1 MKKIKRYLLVLAV
14 VLALGVFLT
23 ACNSSRNNT
32 SNSPSTPD
40 STKQQD
46 GTATENPPVEQ
57 IEPSIKKDVVYA
69 TNPIGTGNYTY
80 AAAHAAV
87 WGDTLGINVTVEPTS
102 GAEGCVYA
110 LEDGSDLA
118 IVSGYYAKQYW
129 TAGVEDSFKVV
140 RSMVVG
146 DPLCFSFVVNADS
159 GIQSVE
165 DLAGKRVT
173 YSGLSSAHT
182 IMAEA
187 ILKAYN
193 ISPDMITVLAMSS
206 SGAGLVD
213 LAEGRTDAVI
223 ASIAGSKMDEL
234 AAKITPYVLEYDD
247 EHAQAIAEISEGLLA
262 GAILRSDLPGSH
274 AGAYLLGSVNQII
287 CRADVDADTIY
298 ALTKANLE
306 NTAAHTAIAEDL
318 QYWDATT
325 AVTVNAMYPYHE
337 GAIRYFKE
345 AGIWTDEMEEWNN
358 ALLTQYS
365 CEK

>member
-1 MKKIKRYLLVLAV
+1 MRKTMKKYPLVLAMI
-14 VLALGVFLT
+14 LALSLFLS
-23 ACNSSRNNT
+23 ACDSPDEPSAKDDTKAPDPSVSQQTLPEENT
-32 SNSPSTPD
+32 
-40 STKQQD
+40 Q
-46 GTATENPPVEQ
+46 
-57 IEPSIKKDVVYA
+57 SIKKDIIYA

-80 AAAHAAV
+80 AAAHAAI
-87 WGDTLGINVTVEPTS
+87 WGDALGINVTVEPTS

-129 TAGVEDSFKVV
+129 TAGPEESFQVV
-140 RSMVVG
+140 RSMIVG

-159 GIQSVE
+159 GIQTVE

-187 ILKAYN
+187 ILEAYG
-193 ISPDMITVLAMSS
+193 ITPDMITVMEMSS

-234 AAKITPYVLEYDD
+234 ASKITPYVLEYDE
-247 EHAQAIAEISEGLLA
+247 EHAQKIMEISEGLLA
-262 GAILRSDLPGSH
+262 GAVLRSDLPGSH

-287 CRADVDADTIY
+287 CRADIDAETVY

-306 NTAAHTAIAEDL
+306 NTEAHTAIAEDL
-318 QYWDATT
+318 QYWDTTT
-325 AVTVNAMYPYHE
+325 AVTTSAMYPYHE
-337 GAIRYFKE
+337 GAIRYYKE
-345 AGIWTDEMEEWNN
+345 IGIWSDEMEAWNN
-358 ALLTQYS
+358 ALLTEYG

>member
-1 MKKIKRYLLVLAV
+1 MKRTKKYSLFLAV
-14 VLALGVFLT
+14 ILAMGICLS
-23 ACNSSRNNT
+23 ACNSSGDKTPASSGT
-32 SNSPSTPD
+32 SD
-40 STKQQD
+40 STEQQNNAAPQESPAVQD
-46 GTATENPPVEQ
+46 TA
-57 IEPSIKKDVVYA
+57 SIKKDIIYA

-80 AAAHAAV
+80 AAAHAAI
-87 WGDTLGINVTVEPTS
+87 WGDALGINVTVEPTS

-129 TAGVEDSFKVV
+129 TAGVEDSYKVV
-140 RSMVVG
+140 RSMIVG

-165 DLAGKRVT
+165 DLVGKRVT

-187 ILKAYN
+187 ILQAYG
-193 ISPDMITVLAMSS
+193 ITPDMITVLEMSS

-234 AAKITPYVLEYDD
+234 ASKITPYVLEYDE
-247 EHAQAIAEISEGLLA
+247 EHAQAIMEISDGLLT
-262 GAILRSDLPGSH
+262 GATLRSDLPGSH

-287 CRADVDADTIY
+287 CRSDIDADTVY

-306 NTAAHTAIAEDL
+306 NTEAHTAIAEDL
-318 QYWDATT
+318 QYWDTTT

-337 GAIRYFKE
+337 GAIRYYKE
-345 AGIWTDEMEEWNN
+345 AGLWTDEMEEWNG
-358 ALLTQYS
+358 ALLAQYG